1 MEKDEVTK
9 QKSMSFYKWPLLSIK
24 SIFSQ
29 KVIYKKGLWFQKFKH
44 HAVLSAFFF
53 SVHLEKSSIVKL
65 LTKSVSQ
72 QWALFSCDLLMLPY
86 SQPPQHTGNQ
96 VTQC

>member
-29 KVIYKKGLWFQKFKH
+29 KVIYKKGL
-44 HAVLSAFFF
+44 
-53 SVHLEKSSIVKL
+53 
-65 LTKSVSQ
+65 
-72 QWALFSCDLLMLPY
+72 
-86 SQPPQHTGNQ
+86 
-96 VTQC
+96 